1 VGNLLNLDH
10 GRKDSMVV
18 YRIPAG
24 IALSKEQGHI
34 HTCSFDVDL
43 GIFQGFDR
51 SATLDGDGVLQFS
64 VLLLPSAYIVGCR
77 IPQIVDAICVAR
89 ESYCGYQDQ
98 ICDWLR

>member
-10 GRKDSMVV
+10 GRKHSLVV

-24 IALSKEQGHI
+24 IAPSKEQWRI
-34 HTCSFDVDL
+34 HSYSFDVDL
-43 GIFQGFDR
+43 GIFHGFNR

-77 IPQIVDAICVAR
+77 IPQIFDAICVA
-89 ESYCGYQDQ
+89 
-98 ICDWLR
+98 